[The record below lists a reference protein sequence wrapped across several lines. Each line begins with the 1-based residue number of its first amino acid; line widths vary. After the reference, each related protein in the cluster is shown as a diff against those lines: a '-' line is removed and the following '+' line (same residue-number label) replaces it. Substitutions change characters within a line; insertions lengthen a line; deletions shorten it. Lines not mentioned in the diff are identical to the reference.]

1 MNSLLMKR
9 CTKCGKEFPAT
20 NEYFWIQIKGKF
32 GVHSRCKKCAREIKK
47 EYRKNNGE
55 KVRSQQRAWA
65 KANPDRKREHLIKC
79 LYGISIE
86 QYMYVL
92 EKQNGVCAI
101 CGKEETHK
109 DTNGNIRPLAIDHSH
124 KTGEV
129 RGLLCQSCNALL
141 GYSRE
146 DKDVLLSTI
155 DYIEK
160 YNMKEAKL
168 PVRRVDN

>member
-1 MNSLLMKR
+1 MKR

-101 CGKEETHK
+101 CKQPELS
-109 DTNGNIRPLAIDHSH
+109 IRRGSYKSLDVDHNH
-124 KTGEV
+124 ETGEI
-129 RGLLCQSCNALL
+129 RGLLCSACNAALGLL
-141 GYSRE
+141 KE
-146 DKDVLLSTI
+146 DAQRIESLLA
-155 DYIEK
+155 YLRFWGGK
-160 YNMKEAKL
+160 
-168 PVRRVDN
+168 